1 MLDKN
6 KVNLLQ
12 IENKINIIKYH
23 IELLAKL
30 FPIIIKE
37 NKKIRKSTAKELNK
51 LCNDLDLI
59 NIEKTQIILKIKKDE
74 KVNS

>member
-51 LCNDLDLI
+51 LCNDLYLI